1 MLSFFLLKISTN
13 VKILVIFS
21 DGKAEHGRG
30 ASGNIMDT
38 FRLEKA
44 AKVLRVD
51 NKVKIVGA
59 LIPNSDNT
67 QRIQELKGIVTEP
80 NDAID
85 EDFTSSNLNNIA
97 DLLAARVKRFVSCPG
112 NTELYFNLCKLISI
126 K

>member
-1 MLSFFLLKISTN
+1 MVNHYFHFFLN

-21 DGKAEHGRG
+21 DGRAEHGRG
-30 ASGNIMDT
+30 ESGRIMDT

-44 AKVLRVD
+44 AKQLRV
-51 NKVKIVGA
+51 NNNVNIVGA

-97 DLLAARVKRFVSCPG
+97 DLLAARVKRFVTCPG
-112 NTELYFNLCKLISI
+112 NGIIF
-126 K
+126 